1 VNQVAERPR
10 ESPYPM
16 LEVEEAL
23 DLILKE
29 CTVPVETVRLVIED
43 SLHRVLAED
52 VLSYDDI
59 PPFDASM
66 KDGYAVRASD
76 GDGPRKIRNAAAAGD
91 AVFPKL
97 LLNWIDQK
105 VCFSRTCY
113 PWKREKL

>member
-16 LEVEEAL
+16 LEVQEAV

-29 CTVPVETVRLVIED
+29 CTVSVETVRLAIED

-76 GDGPRKIRNAAAAGD
+76 GDGPRKIKNVAAAGD

-105 VCFSRTCY
+105 MYFSRTCY
-113 PWKREKL
+113 LCKRAKL